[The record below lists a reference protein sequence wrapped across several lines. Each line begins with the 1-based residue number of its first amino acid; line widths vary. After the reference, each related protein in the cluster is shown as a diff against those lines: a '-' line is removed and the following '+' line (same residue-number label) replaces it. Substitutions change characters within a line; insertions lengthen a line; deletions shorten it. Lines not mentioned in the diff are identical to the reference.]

1 MLHRILGEVKG
12 VQSLGL
18 FVSHFLSEKIINYR
32 TDFVSL
38 LRLKRRK

>member
-12 VQSLGL
+12 VHSLGL
-18 FVSHFLSEKIINYR
+18 FVSPFLSEKIINYR